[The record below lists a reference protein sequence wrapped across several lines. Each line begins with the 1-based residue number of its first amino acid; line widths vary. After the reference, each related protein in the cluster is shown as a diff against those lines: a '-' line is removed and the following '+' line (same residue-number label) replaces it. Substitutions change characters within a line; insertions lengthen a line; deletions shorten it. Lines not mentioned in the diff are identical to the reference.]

1 MLRLVKDGT
10 TINFV
15 RLSPYF
21 IVLSLVLTLAS
32 LGLLGFRGLNYGID
46 FAGGT
51 LVELKLDA
59 PRDIAA
65 IRGEFTRQGF
75 DGLTIQAYGA
85 PDRIL
90 LRMPLSTHITAANLG
105 QQMADALT
113 KGNIPAQV
121 ERVEFVGPQMGDQLK
136 EQGLMAMLAAT
147 LGILLYITL
156 RFEFRFG
163 LGGVVALVHDVLM
176 AVGVFALLQKEFD
189 LPVLAALLTIAGYSL
204 NDTVV
209 VFDRIRED
217 MRRMKK
223 SPLGDIINHSTNTVL
238 NRTLMT
244 SVTTLIVLFS
254 LYLFGGE
261 AINGFA
267 LALLVGIVVGTYS
280 SIYVAAPIVL
290 WFERFEKKDKDGE
303 KIKDAPRYS
312 V

>member
-1 MLRLVKDGT
+1 MRLVKDGT
-10 TINFV
+10 NFDFV
-15 RLSPYF
+15 RLSPFF
-21 IVLSLVLTLAS
+21 IVLSIVLSLAS
-32 LGLLGFRGLNYGID
+32 VGLLMFRGLNYGID

-51 LVELKLDA
+51 LVELKLSEQRSIA
-59 PRDIAA
+59 DI
-65 IRGEFTRQGF
+65 REEFAKQGF
-75 DGLTIQAYGA
+75 EGLTIQEYGS
-85 PDRIL
+85 PERIL
-90 LRMPLSTHITAANLG
+90 VRLPVEEAAAETAVG
-105 QQMADALT
+105 DKMAAALT
-113 KGNIPAQV
+113 QGHIQATV
-121 ERVEFVGPQMGDQLK
+121 ERVEFVGPQMGEQLK
-136 EQGLMAMLAAT
+136 QQGVMAIIFAT
-147 LGILLYITL
+147 IGILLYITF

-163 LGGVVALVHDVLM
+163 IGGVVALIHDVTM
-176 AVGVFALLQKEFD
+176 AVGAFALLQREFD
-189 LPVLAALLTIAGYSL
+189 LSVLAAILTIAGYSL

-217 MRRMKK
+217 MRKMKK
-223 SPLGDIINHSTNTVL
+223 TPMRDIINHSTNAVL

-244 SVTTLIVLFS
+244 SLTTLLVLFS

-303 KIKDAPRYS
+303 KVKDLPRYS